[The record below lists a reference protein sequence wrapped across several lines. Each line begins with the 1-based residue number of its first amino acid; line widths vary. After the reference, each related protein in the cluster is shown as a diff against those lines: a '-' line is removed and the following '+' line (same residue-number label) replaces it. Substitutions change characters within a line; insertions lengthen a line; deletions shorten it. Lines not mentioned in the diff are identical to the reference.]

1 MRHFLHQ
8 TIVLISVL
16 FGGASFPAFA
26 EVTGQELIQQD
37 CQNPDKRSKYLT
49 DRLETISK
57 EVGLTA
63 EEKAFLGSELLKY
76 DNNRFTLYKK
86 TRDLKKQM
94 EKPGLSAGEYTSLL
108 NKILEAELER
118 GKETINLFNRLE
130 SMLSPEKRA
139 KVYISLRSYNNKV
152 AKRIRGNK
160 D

>member
-1 MRHFLHQ
+1 MRHFLYQ
-8 TIVLISVL
+8 TLVLLSVL
-16 FGGASFPAFA
+16 FGGASFPALA
-26 EVTGQELIQQD
+26 ESTDQEWNQQE
-37 CQNPDKRSKYLT
+37 CQNPDKRSKYLS

-57 EVGLTA
+57 EAGLTA

-76 DNNRFTLYKK
+76 DNNRLTLYKK

-94 EKPGLSAGEYTSLL
+94 ERSGLSAAEYTSLL

-118 GKETINLFNRLE
+118 GKETVNLFNRLE

-139 KVYISLRSYNNKV
+139 KVYISLRSYNYKV

-160 D
+160 N